1 MYKLSLA
8 VWMSLCMAA
17 TAQNTNS
24 GIKKEYIDETENPKN
39 DFYKW
44 ANGKWLKTAKIPE
57 SESRYGS
64 FNEISDR
71 NEDNLKSIL
80 FESAADKTA
89 KPGSERKKVGDFF
102 ASAMDTVAIEK
113 LGIAPIQTLLSAV
126 DKINSKKDLFNTLA
140 QLHKLGIGVMMGI
153 GIESDLKNSKVYLTT
168 WGQDGIGLPDRDY
181 YFLNKYEKVKKG
193 YEQYVYK
200 IFRHIGKDS
209 LSASNA
215 RDIVMRIETSLAKSM
230 LNRVQQRDI
239 ESQYTKLSMPE
250 IKKKYANID
259 FNTYLTGIGLAQM
272 SEANMSHPQFFEKLN
287 GIVDS
292 IKISEW
298 KTYLYFHTL
307 STFASALPKKFADES
322 FAFYSTALQG
332 VKVKKPR
339 WKSAL
344 QRTDRL
350 LGEALGKVFVE
361 KFFPAASKTKVNK
374 LVDDLFLAYKERIM
388 SRTWMSDSTKIAAV
402 NKLSK
407 ITRKMAYP
415 DKWKDYT
422 KLNISRSAYLQNI
435 MNANTFYF
443 DEMIGYYGQAVD
455 KTKWGM
461 TPPTVNAYYNPT
473 SNEIAFPAGIMQ
485 IPFFDGSADDA
496 ANYGMIGAVIG
507 HELTHGFDDQGS
519 QFDADGNFNNWWKE
533 KDKENFLNK
542 TKLIIEQ
549 FNNYVAID
557 TLHVNGELTQG
568 ENIAD
573 LGGLTMA
580 YYAYKKS
587 LNGKPSPSMDGFTG
601 EQRFFIAWAQGW
613 KSLLRDEALKQRLA
627 TDSHSPGQFRGN
639 GPLSNMKEFYEAF
652 GVKPGDGMYRNDAQ
666 RVEIW

>member
-1 MYKLSLA
+1 MYKVSLA
-8 VWMSLCMAA
+8 VWMSLCIAM
-17 TAQNTNS
+17 TGQNTNS
-24 GIKKEYIDETENPKN
+24 GIKKAYIDGTENPRN

-44 ANGKWLKTAKIPE
+44 ANGNWLKTTKIPD

-71 NEDNLKSIL
+71 NEENLKSIL
-80 FESAADKTA
+80 FEAAADKNA
-89 KPGSERKKVGDFF
+89 KIGSERKKVGDFF
-102 ASAMDTVAIEK
+102 SSAMDTMTIEK
-113 LGIAPIQTLLSAV
+113 LGIGPIQPLL
-126 DKINSKKDLFNTLA
+126 NSVEAIKTKKELFSLLA
-140 QLHKLGIGVMMGI
+140 QLHQFGIGTVMGM
-153 GIESDLKNSKVYLTT
+153 GIESDLKNSKVHLST
-168 WGQDGIGLPDRDY
+168 WGQDGIGLPDKDY
-181 YFLNKYEKVKKG
+181 YFLAKYEKVKKA
-193 YEQYVYK
+193 YEIYVYK
-200 IFRHIGKDS
+200 IFRHLGKDS
-209 LSASNA
+209 LTAMA
-215 RDIVMRIETSLAKSM
+215 LRDVVIRIETTLAKPM

-239 ESQYTKLSMPE
+239 ESQYTKLSIVE
-250 IKKKYANID
+250 IKKKYPNID
-259 FNTYLTGIGLAQM
+259 FTTYLVGVGLPQM
-272 SEANMSHPQFFEKLN
+272 REANLSHPLFYEKLN
-287 GIVDS
+287 GIIDS

-298 KTYLYFHTL
+298 KTYLQFHTV
-307 STFASALPKKFADES
+307 SNFAAALPKKFADES

-361 KFFPAASKTKVNK
+361 KFFPAASKTKVNQ
-374 LVDDLFLAYKERIM
+374 LVDDLFEAYKERIM
-388 SRTWMSDSTKIAAV
+388 SRTWMSDSTKLAAV

-415 DKWKDYT
+415 DKWKDYS
-422 KLNISRSAYLQNI
+422 KLSINRSTYLKNI
-435 MNANTFYF
+435 MNASQFYF
-443 DEMIGYYGQAVD
+443 KEMIGYYGQPVD

-461 TPPTVNAYYNPT
+461 TPPTVNAYYNPS

-533 KDKENFLNK
+533 KDKANFLNK
-542 TKLIIEQ
+542 TKLIINQ

-587 LNGKPSPSMDGFTG
+587 LKGKISPSLEGFTG

-639 GPLSNMKEFYEAF
+639 GPLSNMKEFYDAF
-652 GVKPGDGMYRNDAQ
+652 GVKPGDGMYRSDEQ